1 MKIAPYLLEFG
12 DSQGEAAGLAGTT
25 VLMAPADVPLS
36 TSNGFGLPFGS
47 NSEIALRTPT

>member
-12 DSQGEAAGLAGTT
+12 DSQGEAAGLAG
-25 VLMAPADVPLS
+25 
-36 TSNGFGLPFGS
+36 